1 MGRTYSDYGE
11 ERAEDEKKDWFSD
24 TEELTEILE
33 QYMKLKV
40 SNIEPCGVKFSGLQF
55 EVY

>member
-11 ERAEDEKKDWFSD
+11 ERAEDEKKDWFID